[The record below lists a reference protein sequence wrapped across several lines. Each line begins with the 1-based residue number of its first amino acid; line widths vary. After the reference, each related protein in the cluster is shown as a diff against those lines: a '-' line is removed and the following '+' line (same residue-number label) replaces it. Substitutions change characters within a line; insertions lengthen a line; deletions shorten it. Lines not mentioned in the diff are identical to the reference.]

1 MEAAQEGHLEL
12 VKFLLDN
19 KADVHAQTQTGD
31 TALTYACEN
40 GHTDVAEI
48 LLYFGAELEHL
59 SEGGRTPLMKACR
72 AGHICTVKFLIQKGA
87 DVNRQTTNNDH
98 TPLSLACA
106 GGHQQVVELLLA
118 HGADPYHKLK
128 DNSTMLIEAAKGG
141 HTGVVQLLL
150 DYPTS
155 IPPPQAQQTLYI
167 PTPMTHQAAATQ
179 LNMTKMSQQFM
190 VAPPGLHE
198 VAEVIHSNIRLQ
210 EPPGIFPS
218 QAEMM
223 QNPNFIIDPMSS
235 AVQQQILQSTG
246 FKDGLAYG
254 LTKGQSA
261 VSQIINQQ
269 STNNMN
275 VAPCATQHQM
285 LTNNLSTA
293 TSKTSSSNKQKNISR
308 KKCSSSTVS
317 SVTALATSS
326 ATLES
331 QQMSEIARGAGVGEE
346 ESNILHI
353 KSSLDKV
360 SSFLCLFSLILMTF
374 LCSSIIPFRRTFNL
388 SMIQVLH
395 RLYYHQQPSYHQ
407 LELMLILQQLLRLR
421 VSFFSTIFNSFFI
434 IAIFT
439 NFIA

>member
-1 MEAAQEGHLEL
+1 
-12 VKFLLDN
+12 
-19 KADVHAQTQTGD
+19 
-31 TALTYACEN
+31 
-40 GHTDVAEI
+40 
-48 LLYFGAELEHL
+48 
-59 SEGGRTPLMKACR
+59 
-72 AGHICTVKFLIQKGA
+72 
-87 DVNRQTTNNDH
+87 
-98 TPLSLACA
+98 
-106 GGHQQVVELLLA
+106 
-118 HGADPYHKLK
+118 
-128 DNSTMLIEAAKGG
+128 MLIEAAKGG

-269 STNNMN
+269 SSSNVTNNMN

-285 LTNNLSTA
+285 LTNNLSTTA
-293 TSKTSSSNKQKNISR
+293 SKTSCAVSKTSSSNKQKNISR
-308 KKCSSSTVS
+308 KKCSSSSTVS
-317 SVTALATSS
+317 TALATSIS
-326 ATLES
+326 TLEG

-360 SSFLCLFSLILMTF
+360 SLAFID
-374 LCSSIIPFRRTFNL
+374 
-388 SMIQVLH
+388 
-395 RLYYHQQPSYHQ
+395 
-407 LELMLILQQLLRLR
+407 
-421 VSFFSTIFNSFFI
+421 FFSIFLMKNSLFL
-434 IAIFT
+434 AR
-439 NFIA
+439 